1 MDTGRS
7 IEITLPAD
15 VYRKLR
21 QEARTLNVPLRY
33 VLAGLVHDTFEAAV
47 SAPAPPSHRR
57 IPQTA

>member
-7 IEITLPAD
+7 IEVTLPAD

-33 VLAGLVHDTFEAAV
+33 VLAGLVHDTFEAAT
-47 SAPAPPSHRR
+47 SAPRPRTRGQAR
-57 IPQTA
+57 QTA